1 MYNPRIKSN
10 KQQSSASDAINQ
22 VNDSNLR
29 TKLSKRQEYAQK
41 IAGENYLENGTFNQE
56 AYDSVE
62 WDKQI
67 DDSFAQ
73 DKANG
78 KSNVEHSQSYDFRE
92 VDVKAPSRK
101 MKNIHRITAQKGIGI
116 RPRDRHA
123 FDSAN
128 GVTALQPFL
137 YGNQDELNAYAE
149 KSSRAN
155 DALNPSAQG
164 VILPLQIFY
173 YLYRNRAFN
182 ILLRKTAGI
191 ELVGESIQV
200 ADPQMRKIV
209 MFFKEPVMNN
219 AVAEPLVDGST
230 AGEVDFILNTRDVP
244 IFNLQQRVVVGDQS
258 QAILSKAGLSEYAEK
273 TEIVSRNFNLFRDNF
288 ILSGYLPAGSKGLLQ
303 WAGVI
308 QNLPFPTMNYGDYTA
323 SATYYNFLNIVTK
336 FVRDLDGWGQM
347 LTDMLK
353 VDVSLPPERERM
365 FFMLF
370 ESLPLSA
377 RSVIQANFNF
387 RFVAWK
393 LLSGDLNGY
402 GYDLM
407 VCIARPN
414 LEGQPVCWEF
424 FTNLL
429 WTTGTLRGE
438 DTTST
443 KFAMSY
449 SGVVV
454 TGSKYIQ
461 VYRLADA
468 NYYEGNLADGL
479 PNQLIK
485 V

>member
-1 MYNPRIKSN
+1 MYNPRVKSTNQQTSVADAVN
-10 KQQSSASDAINQ
+10 K
-22 VNDSNLR
+22 VNDSVLR
-29 TKLSKRQEYAQK
+29 NKLTARQEYDRK
-41 IAGENYLENGTFNQE
+41 VAGENYLENGQFNQE
-56 AYDSVE
+56 AYDSLK
-62 WDKQI
+62 WDENVDK
-67 DDSFAQ
+67 SLAQ
-73 DKANG
+73 DSTSTKIEQA
-78 KSNVEHSQSYDFRE
+78 QSYDFRDI
-92 VDVKAPSRK
+92 DVNAPSKNGK
-101 MKNIHRITAQKGIGI
+101 MKNIHRITESKGIGI
-116 RPRDRHA
+116 RRMDRAA
-123 FDSAN
+123 FDSFN
-128 GVTALQPFL
+128 GVSPLEPFL
-137 YGNQDELNAYAE
+137 YGNQDELNSFAE

-155 DALNPSAQG
+155 DALNPSSQG

-182 ILLRKTAGI
+182 FLLRKTAGI

-230 AGEVDFILNTRDVP
+230 AGEVDLILNTKDVP
-244 IFNLQQRVVVGDQS
+244 IFNIQQRVVVGDQE
-258 QAILSKAGLSEYAEK
+258 QAILSKAGLAAYAEK
-273 TEIVSRNFNLFRDNF
+273 TEIVSKNFNLFRDNF
-288 ILSGYLPAGSKGLLQ
+288 ILSGYVPAGSKGLTQ
-303 WAGVI
+303 WAGAI
-308 QNLPFPTMNYGDYTA
+308 QNLPYPTMNYGDYTA

-336 FVRDLDGWGQM
+336 FVRDLDGWGSM

-393 LLSGDLNGY
+393 LLSGELNGY

-407 VCIARPN
+407 ICIARPN
-414 LEGQPVCWEF
+414 LDGQPVCWEF

-454 TGSKYIQ
+454 TGSQYVQI
-461 VYRLADA
+461 YRLADA
-468 NYYEGNLADGL
+468 NYYEGNIS
-479 PNQLIK
+479 N
-485 V
+485 